1 MMMRDNKKN
10 VASLIVA
17 KMASP
22 KSDEKLVS
30 SEKDGAEQEY
40 SAHSMAAEEI
50 LSAMKASDAKQ
61 LSEALK
67 SFVEMCMNE
76 YESSEEEKE
85 D

>member
-22 KSDEKLVS
+22 NSPEKLVS
-30 SEKDGAEQEY
+30 SEKDGAEQDY
-40 SAHSMAAEEI
+40 SPHQMAAEEVMAAI
-50 LSAMKASDAKQ
+50 EAKDSKQ
-61 LSEALK
+61 LAEALK
-67 SFVEMCMNE
+67 SLVQMCMD
-76 YESSEEEKE
+76 SEEESEDEKE